1 MIEIKKM
8 LLLILLPVILIHAG
22 CSSET
27 TAFRSAA
34 EINSAM
40 GRGVNMG
47 NSFEAPSEDAWN
59 NPWNPDYFRIMAE
72 IGFSHVRVPI
82 RWTTDQR
89 SMEEPPYTIS
99 PEFMT
104 RIETVVNT
112 AIKNGLHVIINMHHH
127 HEIFEHP
134 LEEKDR
140 FLALWTQISENFK
153 SYPDSLVFEILN
165 EPNNEL
171 TPELWND
178 FMKEALQ
185 IIRNSNPQRA
195 VMIGTADWGGLRE
208 LPQLAWPDDH
218 QLILTL
224 HYYEPFEFTH
234 QNAGWVGEFTKNW
247 LGTTWDNTLRER
259 QAIKDKFAFTLEFS
273 ESRNIPVN
281 IGEFGSI
288 VYADPDSRVRW
299 TNFLARW
306 FEEQNF
312 SWTYWEFSA
321 YHYGFYK
328 PETGEF
334 NLPLKNGLLHNPMPE
349 LSEPGQ

>member
-140 FLALWTQISENFK
+140 FLALWTQISE
-153 SYPDSLVFEILN
+153 
-165 EPNNEL
+165 
-171 TPELWND
+171 
-178 FMKEALQ
+178 
-185 IIRNSNPQRA
+185 
-195 VMIGTADWGGLRE
+195 
-208 LPQLAWPDDH
+208 
-218 QLILTL
+218 
-224 HYYEPFEFTH
+224 
-234 QNAGWVGEFTKNW
+234 
-247 LGTTWDNTLRER
+247 
-259 QAIKDKFAFTLEFS
+259 
-273 ESRNIPVN
+273 
-281 IGEFGSI
+281 
-288 VYADPDSRVRW
+288 
-299 TNFLARW
+299 
-306 FEEQNF
+306 
-312 SWTYWEFSA
+312 
-321 YHYGFYK
+321 
-328 PETGEF
+328 
-334 NLPLKNGLLHNPMPE
+334 
-349 LSEPGQ
+349 